1 MGPRPNIPETL
12 DLIERRRANKI
23 YDVRPGIPGFTQLNR
38 VYLSM
43 TDEVVNLERDL
54 IEQMSVGLYLLLIFN

>member
-1 MGPRPNIPETL
+1 
-12 DLIERRRANKI
+12 
-23 YDVRPGIPGFTQLNR
+23 
-38 VYLSM
+38 M